1 MSAIK
6 EYFHDKI
13 ERGMRIVKQ
22 TICYN
27 IPVVQTISKIWEMR
41 VSKNEAIKRNP
52 VT

>member
-13 ERGMRIVKQ
+13 ERGMRIAQ
-22 TICYN
+22 HAICCN
-27 IPVVQTISKIWEMR
+27 IPDVQTIRKIRETP
-41 VSKNEAIKRNP
+41 VSKNQPIKCNP